1 MEDDKNKEEGV
12 FTKEEQQ
19 EIMESLPKDPEY
31 NGEAIKKDNSGL
43 FGFFKTKKEET
54 FDVDGIE
61 VLSEESE
68 EEVKEEEVKEEEVK
82 EEEVKEDKKEASGF
96 FSNLFGTG
104 NVDCD
109 KLFKDMRECVKD
121 KDGTTLC
128 HKEIEMWEKHCD
140 KKEDKEKKDDKD
152 DKEE

>member
-12 FTKEEQQ
+12 FKKEEQQ
-19 EIMESLPKDPEY
+19 EIMESLPKDPGY

-43 FGFFKTKKEET
+43 FGFLKKKEE
-54 FDVDGIE
+54 DKQE
-61 VLSEESE
+61 NEESE
-68 EEVKEEEVKEEEVK
+68 DEVKEEEVKEEEVK
-82 EEEVKEDKKEASGF
+82 EEEVKQEVKNQSGGF
-96 FSNLFGTG
+96 LTTLFGTG

-140 KKEDKEKKDDKD
+140 KKDEEEKKDDK
-152 DKEE
+152 EE

>member
-19 EIMESLPKDPEY
+19 EIMESLPKDPGY
-31 NGEAIKKDNSGL
+31 NGQAIKKDNSGL
-43 FGFFKTKKEET
+43 FGFFKTKEE
-54 FDVDGIE
+54 DKQENEEKKDE
-61 VLSEESE
+61 VK
-68 EEVKEEEVKEEEVK
+68 EEVKEEEVKKEVK
-82 EEEVKEDKKEASGF
+82 NQSGGF
-96 FSNLFGTG
+96 LTTLFGTG

-140 KKEDKEKKDDKD
+140 KKDDEEKKDDKD